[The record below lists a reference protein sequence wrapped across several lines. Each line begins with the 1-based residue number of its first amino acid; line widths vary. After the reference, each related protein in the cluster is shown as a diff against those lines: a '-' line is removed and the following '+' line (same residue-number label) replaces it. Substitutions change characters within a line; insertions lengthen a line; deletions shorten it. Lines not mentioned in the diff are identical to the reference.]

1 MISLSEK
8 KGNLKM
14 QFNPARF
21 SVLALIALAMTI
33 ANGETSVTPRG
44 SGCVFNDAVYWFR
57 GGKDINGNGT
67 MDSGE
72 AFDDLHANDVNHA
85 NHGRMAVKGWKE
97 NCSFVTE
104 DVILPAYGAD
114 APRELQYLR
123 LNNDFKKE
131 EVKKD
136 GSVATNVFPFTMNP
150 YEIFSS
156 HNISNKYS
164 VVLRMR
170 LESDPSRSEY
180 FFRAGYSSTTPG
192 LLIRF
197 QPDSGSRYASKYVQ
211 AFRWRRNA
219 DGTISKNVA
228 DDASFDQDSGNI
240 GLWAPT
246 NKWFDMSIVV
256 GEGKLRIGI
265 AVPDSPTF
273 SGHQTINFRETD
285 MITDGAVAT
294 SSTSYM
300 LFGSQYKDYN
310 AVAAEESQHTRDCF
324 RGSVQQI
331 AIWDRMLNDN
341 EVMEAF
347 GMPRPAIFRVGLA
360 NSSSVE
366 FGGVRSSATQVVDGL
381 GLWRNVANTMA
392 PDDTWTVNFDAMRDE
407 AGLPQIFSMQA
418 LPSSSPADISVSLNG
433 TSLGTRRVIANSR
446 VFWPVPENVI
456 VSGSNTL
463 TIRRNGGSGDFL
475 LDAMELGGSLGVG
488 IINNSVSELLSAS
501 RIRFGGTSMASPNPM
516 HWPGTL
522 LTYTVKTNN
531 MSFWIDPDLY
541 DRISFDF
548 TTSVRCFD
556 RGTLK
561 KTGNETFKLF
571 INGEEK
577 WLFDQSALN
586 TYTSKTLSFAPGEL
600 NPGWNTMR
608 FATENVDNCFW
619 SFDYYRLK
627 ATLPRCVSIPPM
639 GLRIMCR

>member
-1 MISLSEK
+1 
-8 KGNLKM
+8 M
-14 QFNPARF
+14 QSNPAKF

-33 ANGETSVTPRG
+33 ANGETSKAPRG

-72 AFDDLHANDVNHA
+72 AFDNLHANDANHA
-85 NHGRMAVKGWKE
+85 NHGGMAVKGWKE

-131 EVKKD
+131 EVKED
-136 GSVATNVFPFTMNP
+136 GTVTTNVFPFSMNP
-150 YEIFSS
+150 YGIFSS

-197 QPDSGSRYASKYVQ
+197 QPDSRYASKYVQ

-219 DGTISKNVA
+219 DGTISQNVA
-228 DDASFDQDSGNI
+228 DGASFNQDSGNI

-265 AVPDSPTF
+265 AVPDRPTF

-285 MITDGAVAT
+285 MITERDIG

-300 LFGSQYKDYN
+300 LFGSQYKNYN
-310 AVAAEESQHTRDCF
+310 AVAAEETSNTRDCF
-324 RGSVQQI
+324 KGSVQQI

-347 GMPRPAIFRVGLA
+347 GMPRPAIFRVGLS
-360 NSSSVE
+360 NGSSSE
-366 FGGVRSSATQVVDGL
+366 FGGTRSGSAQIIDGL
-381 GLWRNVANTMA
+381 DLWRNVSNTMA
-392 PDDTWTVNFDAMRDE
+392 PGDAWTVNFNAMRDE
-407 AGLPQIFSMQA
+407 SGLPQIFSMHA
-418 LPSSSPADISVSLNG
+418 LPGSSPADISVSLNG
-433 TSLGTRRVIANSR
+433 TSLGKRRVIPRAR

-456 VSGSNTL
+456 VSGLNTL
-463 TIRRNGGSGDFL
+463 TIHRNGGTGDFL
-475 LDAMELGGSLGVG
+475 LDSMELGGSFGVG
-488 IINNSVSELLSAS
+488 VIDNANSELLDAG
-501 RIRFGGTSMASPNPM
+501 RLRFGTSTASPNPL
-516 HWPGTL
+516 HWHSTL

-541 DRISFDF
+541 DRIALDF
-548 TTSVRCFD
+548 TTSVRCYN
-556 RGTLK
+556 RGGDYV
-561 KTGNETFKLF
+561 KTGNETFRLF
-571 INGEEK
+571 VNGAEK

-586 TYTSKTLSFAPGEL
+586 VYTTKTISFAPGEL

-608 FATENVDNCFW
+608 FSTEEKDNCFW
-619 SFDYYRLK
+619 AIDYYRLK
-627 ATLPRCVSIPPM
+627 ATLSRGFSIPPM

>member
-1 MISLSEK
+1 
-8 KGNLKM
+8 M
-14 QFNPARF
+14 QSNPAKF

-44 SGCVFNDAVYWFR
+44 SGSVFNDAVYWFR

-72 AFDDLHANDVNHA
+72 AFDDLHANDVNHV

-123 LNNDFKKE
+123 LNNDFKQE
-131 EVKKD
+131 EVKED
-136 GSVATNVFPFTMNP
+136 DTVTTNVFPFSMNP

-170 LESDPSRSEY
+170 LESDPSRTEY
-180 FFRAGYSSTTPG
+180 IFRIGNSFNDPD

-197 QPDSGSRYASKYVQ
+197 QPDATWVKSTSKYVQ
-211 AFRWRRNA
+211 AFRRRRNA
-219 DGTISKNVA
+219 DGTITVNTA
-228 DDASFDQDSGNI
+228 DSASFSKVSGDI

-265 AVPDSPTF
+265 AVPDKPGF

-285 MITDGAVAT
+285 MITEVNIANPTAYALFAT
-294 SSTSYM
+294 
-300 LFGSQYKDYN
+300 QYATIPSN
-310 AVAAEESQHTRDCF
+310 ESEWGPSMCF
-324 RGSVQQI
+324 NGSVQQI

-360 NSSSVE
+360 NGSSGE
-366 FGGVRSSATQVVDGL
+366 FGGVRSSATQVIDGL

-407 AGLPQIFSMQA
+407 AGLPQIFSMHA
-418 LPSSSPADISVSLNG
+418 LPSSSSADISVSLNG
-433 TSLGTRRVIANSR
+433 TSLGTRRVIAKSR
-446 VFWPVPENVI
+446 VFWPVPENLI

-463 TIRRNGGSGDFL
+463 IIRRNGGSGDFL

-488 IINNSVSELLSAS
+488 IINNSVSELLDAS
-501 RIRFGGTSMASPNPM
+501 RIQFGGTSTASPNPM

-548 TTSVRCFD
+548 TTSVRCFH
-556 RGTLK
+556 RNYGVLN
-561 KTGNETFKLF
+561 KTGKETFKLF
-571 INGEEK
+571 VNGEEM
-577 WLFDQSALN
+577 WLFNQSALDVYTVN
-586 TYTSKTLSFAPGEL
+586 TISFAPGKL

-608 FATENVDNCFW
+608 FATEDVDTCYW
-619 SFDYYRLK
+619 VFDYYRLK
-627 ATLPRCVSIPPM
+627 ATLPRGFSIPPM

>member
-1 MISLSEK
+1 MGTESR
-8 KGNLKM
+8 
-14 QFNPARF
+14 PAKFFAR
-21 SVLALIALAMTI
+21 ATIALAI
-33 ANGETSVTPRG
+33 AIGNGGACQAAETSVAPRG

-67 MDSGE
+67 MDGGE
-72 AFDDLHANDVNHA
+72 VFDDLHANDANHA

-97 NCSFVTE
+97 NSSFVTE

-123 LNNDFKKE
+123 LNNDFKQE
-131 EVKKD
+131 EVKED
-136 GSVATNVFPFTMNP
+136 GTVTTNVFPFSMNP
-150 YEIFSS
+150 YGIFSS

-197 QPDSGSRYASKYVQ
+197 QPDSRYASKYVQ

-219 DGTISKNVA
+219 DGTISQNVA
-228 DDASFDQDSGNI
+228 DGASFNQDSGNI

-265 AVPDSPTF
+265 AVPDRPTF

-285 MITDGAVAT
+285 MITERDIG

-300 LFGSQYKDYN
+300 LFGSQYKNYN
-310 AVAAEESQHTRDCF
+310 AVAAEETSNTRDCF

-347 GMPRPAIFRVGLA
+347 GMPRPAIFRVGLH
-360 NSSSVE
+360 NGSSDE
-366 FGGVRSSATQVVDGL
+366 FGGIRSSATQVIDGL
-381 GLWRNVANTMA
+381 GMWRNVANTMA
-392 PDDTWTVNFDAMRDE
+392 PGDAWTVNFDAMRDE
-407 AGLPQIFSMQA
+407 AGLPQIFSMHA
-418 LPSSSPADISVSLNG
+418 LHSSSPADISVSLNG
-433 TSLGTRRVIANSR
+433 VLLGTKRVFAKSR
-446 VFWPVPENVI
+446 VFWPVPENTV

-463 TIRRNGGSGDFL
+463 TIRRNGGSGDFI
-475 LDAMELGGSLGVG
+475 LDAMELGGSFGAG
-488 IINNSVSELLSAS
+488 IANNSVSELLDAS
-501 RIRFGGTSMASPNPM
+501 RVRFGGTSTASPNPM

-522 LTYTVKTNN
+522 LTYTVKTNT

-541 DRISFDF
+541 DRIAFDF
-548 TTSVRCFD
+548 ATSVRCFH
-556 RGTLK
+556 RNYGVLN
-561 KTGNETFKLF
+561 KTGKETFKLF
-571 INGEEK
+571 VNGEEM
-577 WLFDQSALN
+577 WLFNQSALDVYTVN
-586 TYTSKTLSFAPGEL
+586 TISFAPGKL

-608 FATENVDNCFW
+608 FSTEDTDTCFW